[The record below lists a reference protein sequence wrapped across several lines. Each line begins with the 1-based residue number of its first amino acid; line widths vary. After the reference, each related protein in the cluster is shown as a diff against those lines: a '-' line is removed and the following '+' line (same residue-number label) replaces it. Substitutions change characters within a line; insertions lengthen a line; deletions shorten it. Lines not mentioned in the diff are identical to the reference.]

1 MKGYSDFFVC
11 FCCVQ
16 ALHTHLRFSESWFRA
31 ENSSGF
37 ERVSN
42 CSFYLLERDA
52 AGHIS
57 MFKILFSVKV
67 YISNAKG
74 KSMKSHGKEHCNSSN
89 RDLCEK
95 PVFVL
100 QPRYN
105 AKIVNWTV
113 FLKYKKKNWSRGGLG
128 FFIPSSSVMEGV
140 FKGRKPDSLKLI
152 LWNLND

>member
-74 KSMKSHGKEHCNSSN
+74 KSMKSHGKEHCNSNN
-89 RDLCEK
+89 RGLCEK

-113 FLKYKKKNWSRGGLG
+113 FLK
-128 FFIPSSSVMEGV
+128 
-140 FKGRKPDSLKLI
+140 
-152 LWNLND
+152 